1 MLLISLGGGAGAAKP
16 PPPVSAHCRITCV
29 VEEKIEW
36 KTDGQSA
43 NDHSITTPHVQTG
56 NSTPVL
62 IINSNHESMLEMGSN
77 GKFYSGNFPI
87 DIIVSVTSGRHAESQ
102 ENSPVTTIIA
112 CWKI

>member
-1 MLLISLGGGAGAAKP
+1 MVIGVVVDAAPP

-29 VEEKIEW
+29 VEEKVEW

-43 NDHSITTPHVQTG
+43 NDLSIAAPYAQTS

-62 IINSNHESMLEMGSN
+62 IINSNHESMLEMGNN
-77 GKFYSGNFPI
+77 GKFYSGNFPV
-87 DIIVSVTSGRHAESQ
+87 DIIVSVTSGRHAELQGDSL
-102 ENSPVTTIIA
+102 VTTITA